1 MAKPANSIIIL
12 FPTVS
17 QMVSSGK
24 VTVVKGKFV
33 GKRPIYLCGAVFQ
46 GNVVPDLVDST
57 RGKLL
62 PGKKWQINF
71 PKDDGAMPGENFI
84 IIWALY
90 KKEDPVERF
99 GVFFAGRDKQKK
111 LTFGANTITII
122 DPNGSV
128 NVNAATHQVNADG
141 EWNGAKPQSICG
153 MIWPN
158 PNQQPPQSPV
168 GQPTTGGTVNN
179 DGTWTIPNIP
189 NVQCSRMGTMNVLV
203 VWATYPDG
211 SHSMAGTGFSGFC

>member
-1 MAKPANSIIIL
+1 MLMAKPGNSLVIL
-12 FPTVS
+12 SPTVS
-17 QMVSSGK
+17 QLASSGK
-24 VTVVKGKFV
+24 VTVKGKFR

-71 PKDDGAMPGENFI
+71 PAGDGAQKGENFI

-99 GVFFAGRDKQKK
+99 GVFFAGPGKQEK
-111 LTFGANTITII
+111 LQLGANTIFIL

-128 NVNAATHQVNADG
+128 NVANNQVNADG
-141 EWNGAKPQSICG
+141 EWNGNQPQSICG
-153 MIWPN
+153 MIWN
-158 PNQQPPQSPV
+158 PNNGQPPPCPPAL
-168 GQPTTGGTVNN
+168 GTTAGMVNPN
-179 DGTWTIPNIP
+179 GTWTINNIP
-189 NVQCSRMGTMNVLV
+189 NVQCSHTGIMNCLV
-203 VWATYPDG
+203 VWAVYGGTNC
-211 SHSMAGTGFSGFC
+211 SMAGTGFGGFC